1 MKKKQ
6 IDLASIKSKYDEGV
20 NIMQELL
27 NEFEVDYNS
36 PEIIEIAY
44 DMQTGSYIENVND
57 AHILYFNECANIMAK
72 HIGKATTM
80 LDAGAGELTTTS
92 GIVNFLKFEGQMYA
106 FDISWS
112 RLYIGQK
119 YFKKK
124 TNKNINVFIA
134 DLKNIPVLDNSIDV
148 VYTNHA
154 LEPNR
159 GFEDDILKQLCRIAK
174 EKIILFEPYYEVGS
188 EEIKKRM
195 DSHNY
200 VRDLEGA
207 ISRVGGKLEEIIKL
221 ENSVNSLNPTYAFI
235 ISPTSIVYSK
245 NQENKYRCPVSGY
258 ELTKLDSCYYS
269 YESLLAYPIIENI
282 PVLKSDSAIIASKMD
297 RFSTK

>member
-1 MKKKQ
+1 M
-6 IDLASIKSKYDEGV
+6 
-20 NIMQELL
+20 
-27 NEFEVDYNS
+27 
-36 PEIIEIAY
+36 
-44 DMQTGSYIENVND
+44 
-57 AHILYFNECANIMAK
+57 
-72 HIGKATTM
+72 
-80 LDAGAGELTTTS
+80 
-92 GIVNFLKFEGQMYA
+92 
-106 FDISWS
+106 
-112 RLYIGQK
+112 
-119 YFKKK
+119 
-124 TNKNINVFIA
+124 
-134 DLKNIPVLDNSIDV
+134 
-148 VYTNHA
+148 
-154 LEPNR
+154 EPNR

-207 ISRVGGKLEEIIKL
+207 ISRAGGKLEEIIKL
-221 ENSVNSLNPTYAFI
+221 ENSVNSVNPTYAFI

-297 RFSTK
+297 